1 MSSVVLDS
9 REDVLK
15 FLQILAE
22 ESVSSARE
30 TIEKDTQQE
39 KTIGKMKMDSKTY
52 DLSEQ
57 PEAADEDEVV
67 DSAEEEEVDASVDEP
82 STEESLEVSLDS
94 IISAVNQL
102 RGGRSTG
109 DLEIKDKL
117 RTYFDRLDET
127 ERVALLT
134 FLKAFSGILTG
145 AMDGN
150 SAPDPSDP
158 PLGIAMSSDSDE
170 EAAVEDDAG
179 AEASEDDD
187 EFSEDEFEFEEEE
200 EEEDAEDTTPP
211 IKAGETQE
219 LAEIRKRVRKL
230 MSKR

>member
-179 AEASEDDD
+179 AEAQ
-187 EFSEDEFEFEEEE
+187 
-200 EEEDAEDTTPP
+200 DTTPP